1 MEQFEKIKEI
11 LEGLNEDVEKFYGK
25 KNGTAGTRV
34 RQGLQEIRKIS
45 QEMRLEISAIKKAD
59 KEAKEAAKN
68 A

>member
-11 LEGLNEDVEKFYGK
+11 LEGLNEDMEKFYVKG
-25 KNGTAGTRV
+25 NGTAGTRV
-34 RQGLQEIRKIS
+34 RQGLQEVRKIS
-45 QEMRLEISAIKKAD
+45 QEMRLDISAIKKAD